1 GHQPLLDA
9 PLQLD
14 QAASIQRR
22 VTTCGGRRKTQ
33 PTVRDGLTTT
43 LDEMVGV
50 CGEFELSMDGLDE
63 FYFAVYRYAGKYFL
77 LLRYFSYPS
86 EGVDVFMHDGEFNSE
101 ALFGFLRGIGLSESD
116 VSWML
121 EEGSG

>member
-1 GHQPLLDA
+1 
-9 PLQLD
+9 
-14 QAASIQRR
+14 IQRR